1 METLK
6 GFKPKVANRAEMF
19 DTYKNYLLAG
29 YILKYDCGY
38 TDFIEVIDRN
48 NCPNGL
54 MGNVNPKAE
63 HKLPKLLPQLDAA
76 IKALEINE
84 YDYIVLIKTCSASGW
99 GNYSAQLVYLE
110 GETPFNP

>member
-6 GFKPKVANRAEMF
+6 GFKPKVANRAEMV

-29 YILKYDCGY
+29 YILKYDGGA

-48 NCPNGL
+48 NRPPGL
-54 MGNVNPKAE
+54 TENVNSKAK
-63 HKLPKLLPQLDAA
+63 HKLPKLLPQLEAA
-76 IKALEINE
+76 IKALENNE
-84 YDYIVLIKTCSASGW
+84 YDYIVLKKTCSGSGW
-99 GNYSAQLVYLE
+99 GEYGAHLVYLE